1 MPIERTIHYSFFF
14 CLCKA
19 SVSVSLWWLKH
30 DGSERPGS
38 KQRPQIPD
46 QNRLTDGILWPSD
59 YHAYCQQLVNYVTV
73 WISPPLQAKW
83 ESDPWKM
90 YIHLLSEHCVS
101 RHLKCLA
108 QHAREPEMHAG
119 FAWAF
124 ETLVLFARNSG
135 SNLSVVVFLL
145 LILNISSLH
154 GFRGHCTVQGCC
166 ETLSGTGCTNTAD
179 GATLNGAF
187 DASSSGGIL
196 GLPHTHQL
204 VFRSSGHWGGTA

>member
-135 SNLSVVVFLL
+135 SNLSVVVFLPSDSEYKQSARVSRTLHSARL
-145 LILNISSLH
+145 LWNTEWH
-154 GFRGHCTVQGCC
+154 RMHEHCWWSDSKWSFWCQ
-166 ETLSGTGCTNTAD
+166 
-179 GATLNGAF
+179 
-187 DASSSGGIL
+187 
-196 GLPHTHQL
+196 
-204 VFRSSGHWGGTA
+204 